1 MNNLEKLNKIKR
13 SVQLEYLEIY
23 TCEIEE
29 DELIDY
35 IVIAFEFDLK
45 FIIEID
51 SSGENISFISVND
64 LETNIKK
71 SGIQYKINRIIEKPL
86 SFNYFSAEY
95 NEWQELNTLNFIFGE
110 IKLKITLDVD
120 SFKVAM
126 FQT

>member
-13 SVQLEYLEIY
+13 GVPLEYLEIY
-23 TCEIEE
+23 ICEVEE

-35 IVIAFEFDLK
+35 IVIAFDLNLK

-51 SSGENISFISVND
+51 SSGENISFINEND

-71 SGIQYKINRIIEKPL
+71 SGIQYKIKRIIEIPL
-86 SFNYFSAEY
+86 PFNFFSAEY
-95 NEWQELNTLNFIFGE
+95 TEWQELNTLNFIFGE

-120 SFKVAM
+120 SFKIKLS
-126 FQT
+126 

>member
-1 MNNLEKLNKIKR
+1 MNNLDKLNKIKR
-13 SVQLEYLEIY
+13 SVPLEYLEIY
-23 TCEIEE
+23 ICEVEE

-35 IVIAFEFDLK
+35 IVIAFELNLK

-51 SSGENISFISVND
+51 SSGENISFINEND

-71 SGIQYKINRIIEKPL
+71 SGIQYKIKRIIEAPL
-86 SFNYFSAEY
+86 PFNSFSAEY

-120 SFKVAM
+120 SFKIIM
-126 FQT
+126 